1 MPTVISHSIVGAG
14 IASFFKSAD
23 RKKLI
28 IAAILLG
35 ALPDF
40 DTILMG
46 IFGRD
51 SIFRHR
57 EFMHS
62 FFFAGMAGLATAILF
77 RKKNWIPKEKFWLSA
92 LLFFIVT
99 ASHPCLDGFSTGWK
113 YGVAYLAPFDN
124 ERYFLWITPLPLAPL
139 SPAQLF
145 SERGLN
151 LFLVEA
157 GMLWTFGFGALLW
170 NKQKS
175 IKPYMRPLAIV
186 FWIICITFWIVRGST

>member
-23 RKKLI
+23 RKKLL
-28 IAAILLG
+28 IAAVLLG

-62 FFFAGMAGLATAILF
+62 FFFAGIAGLFTALIF
-77 RKKNWIPKEKFWLSA
+77 RKKQWIPKEKFWLSA

-99 ASHPCLDGFSTGWK
+99 ASHPCLDGFSTGFK

-124 ERYFLWITPLPLAPL
+124 YRYFLWMSPLPLAPL
-139 SPAQLF
+139 SPEHLF
-145 SERGLN
+145 SIRGVN

-157 GMLWTFGFGALLW
+157 GMLWTFGFGAILW
-170 NKQKS
+170 NKQRNR
-175 IKPYMRPLAIV
+175 KPYMRPLAVVLWVTCIV
-186 FWIICITFWIVRGST
+186 IWIARS